1 MRLPVRRAL
10 WLALLLALPVRAD
23 DDLSSAAILGA
34 PSTGLRIE
42 SARLRF
48 TRYDQDGHGYQS
60 QAERP
65 SPADPGRE
73 KLNVQQVQGEIV
85 ARQGKFTHRL
95 WVPVDVVTAAS
106 PDALDAVSS
115 ASRINTASTVDLSTT
130 YHADASSEATVRA
143 GFHLEEPF
151 RSWLFGFGGARSF
164 ADGNTTVA
172 GSVNQAF
179 DWLDLFQLDGTRIG
193 RAFRSSSNG
202 NLTLTQI
209 LSPTTVALVGYGATV
224 QVGELTNGWNAVPLE
239 SLPLALGK
247 EQLPHFRQRHALV
260 GRLAQWLPWH
270 GILKGYYRF
279 YIDDWSIRAHT
290 AEGQLYQRFGRSFY
304 LRGSYRFDVQ
314 SATRYFTLRAPPGAV
329 ATADSDL
336 AAFHASTVGVL
347 AGIDLPLMRTQ
358 LLHFDLGYER
368 FVRSNDLHSNV
379 YTCSS
384 GFRF

>member
-1 MRLPVRRAL
+1 MRLSVRRAL
-10 WLALLLALPVRAD
+10 WLGLLLALPVRAD
-23 DDLSSAAILGA
+23 DELSSAAILGP

-60 QAERP
+60 QADQP
-65 SPADPGRE
+65 TPLGPGSE

-164 ADGNTTVA
+164 GDGNTTVA

-179 DWLDLFQLDGTRIG
+179 DWLDLFQLDGTRAG

-224 QVGELTNGWNAVPLE
+224 QVGELSNGWNAVPL
-239 SLPLALGK
+239 STLMLGK

-260 GRLAQWLPWH
+260 ARLAQWLPWH
-270 GILKGYYRF
+270 GVVKGYYRF
-279 YIDDWSIRAHT
+279 YIDDWAIRAHS
-290 AEGQLYQRFGRSFY
+290 AEGQLYQRFGARFY
-304 LRGSYRFDVQ
+304 LRGSYRYDLQ
-314 SATRYFTLRAPPGAV
+314 TATRYFSLRASPLEDALR
-329 ATADSDL
+329 TADSDL
-336 AAFHASTVGVL
+336 AAFHASTIGVL
-347 AGIDLPLMRTQ
+347 AGIDFPVQRTQ

>member
-1 MRLPVRRAL
+1 MRLSVRRAF
-10 WLALLLALPVRAD
+10 WLVLLLALPVHAD
-23 DDLSSAAILGA
+23 DDLSSAEILGQ
-34 PSTGLRIE
+34 PSTGLHIE

-48 TRYDQDGHGYQS
+48 THYDQDGHGYQS

-65 SPADPGRE
+65 SPVDPGRE
-73 KLNVQQVQGEIV
+73 RLTVQQLQGELV

-115 ASRINTASTVDLSTT
+115 ASRVNTASTVDLSTT
-130 YHADASSEATVRA
+130 YQADAASEATVRA

-164 ADGNTTVA
+164 ADGNTTLA

-179 DWLDLFQLDGTRIG
+179 DWLDLFSLTGERLG
-193 RAFRSSSNG
+193 RAFRSSTNG
-202 NLTLTQI
+202 NLSLTQI
-209 LSPTTVALVGYGATV
+209 LSPTTVGLIGYGATV
-224 QVGELTNGWNAVPLE
+224 QTGELSNGWNAA
-239 SLPLALGK
+239 PLADLTLGK
-247 EQLPHFRQRHALV
+247 EQLPRLRHRHALV

-270 GILKGYYRF
+270 GVAKAYYRF
-279 YIDDWSIRAHT
+279 YADSWAIYAHT
-290 AEGQLYQRFGRSFY
+290 AEGQLYQRFGRRFY
-304 LRGSYRFDVQ
+304 LRGSYRYDVQ
-314 SATRYFTLRAPPGAV
+314 TAARYWTLRGPLGDAPR
-329 ATADSDL
+329 TADSDL
-336 AAFHASTVGVL
+336 AAFHASTIGVL
-347 AGIDLPLMRTQ
+347 AGIDVELARTQ
-358 LLHFDLGYER
+358 VLHFDLGYER